1 MFNRMNCFHRN
12 YFYYI
17 NKERLMEATN
27 RVFIKSVYTLTN
39 PDLSLITTYDS
50 MFRQVSVLAQ
60 TNLLNKS
67 EKFCIGENT

>member
-1 MFNRMNCFHRN
+1 
-12 YFYYI
+12 
-17 NKERLMEATN
+17 MEATN